1 MGAAGSKQSLVSGGD
16 KMMADGVRVIGNP
29 LTGDI
34 GATRVSSGS
43 APHKETTCAKAL
55 GWRGKEWP
63 WGEVLEGLSE

>member
-1 MGAAGSKQSLVSGGD
+1 
-16 KMMADGVRVIGNP
+16 MMADGVRVIGNP